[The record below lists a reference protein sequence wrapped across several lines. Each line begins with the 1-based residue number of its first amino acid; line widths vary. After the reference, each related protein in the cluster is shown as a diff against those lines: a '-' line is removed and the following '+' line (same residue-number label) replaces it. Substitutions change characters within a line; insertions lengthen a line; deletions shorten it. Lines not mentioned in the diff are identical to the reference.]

1 MKQLEDFLKALS
13 GMLTPVQPTKVYDSM
28 RPSATLNEH
37 IDEESMVKVEDIKT
51 AMTDLIVANSTETG
65 DTGDVVSAIDKIADP
80 TVVTKTTEEVDSYG
94 LTKEQRR
101 YLLEYIFLV
110 EGAYFNHPNDPGGE
124 TMYGIIKT
132 EARANG
138 YQGAMRDLPKEVATE
153 IYLRKYW
160 KNNGLMK
167 VDSFVVA
174 LCIFDFFVNSGSRG
188 ATIAQEVV
196 NAVYNNRTSSVQFGK
211 TIDSSGLKPIAV
223 DGQMGDKTFDAINKI
238 PAFVFISI
246 YNVLQE
252 DKYEDLMRNNSKLR
266 SFDKGWENRIHR
278 KIIFIYD
285 LIARGIDSMEFKYK
299 K

>member
-1 MKQLEDFLKALS
+1 MKQLDDFLKALS
-13 GMLTPVQPTKVYDSM
+13 GMLTPDAPTKVYDSM
-28 RPSATLNEH
+28 RPSATVNEH
-37 IDEESMVKVEDIKT
+37 VDEESMVKVEDIKV
-51 AMTDLIVANSTETG
+51 AMNDLVVANSTETG
-65 DTGDVVSAIDKIADP
+65 DVATALDKIADP
-80 TVVTKTTEEVDSYG
+80 NVVTKLTAEVDSYG

-110 EGAYFNHPNDPGGE
+110 EGGYFNHPNDPGGE

-138 YQGAMRDLPKEVATE
+138 YNGAMRDLPREVACE

-167 VDSFVVA
+167 IESFIVG

-188 ATIAQEVV
+188 ATIAQETV
-196 NAVYNNRTSSVQFGK
+196 NAVYTNRTGSVQFGK
-211 TIDSSGLKPIAV
+211 SADAAGLKPIAV
-223 DGQMGDKTFDAINKI
+223 DGQMGDKTFEAINKI
-238 PAFVFISI
+238 PPFVFISI

-285 LIARGIDSMEFKYK
+285 LIARGVDVMDFKYK

>member
-1 MKQLEDFLKALS
+1 MKQLDDFLKALS
-13 GMLTPVQPTKVYDSM
+13 GILTPEAPTEVYDSM
-28 RPSATLNEH
+28 RPSATVNEYV
-37 IDEESMVKVEDIKT
+37 DEESKVKVEDIKV
-51 AMTDLIVANSTETG
+51 AMNDLVVANSTK
-65 DTGDVVSAIDKIADP
+65 TGDVATALDKIADP
-80 TVVTKTTEEVDSYG
+80 NVVTKLTAEVDSYG

-101 YLLEYIFLV
+101 YLLGYIFLV
-110 EGAYFNHPNDPGGE
+110 EGGYFNHPNDPGGE

-138 YQGAMRDLPKEVATE
+138 YNGAMRDLPREVACE

-167 VDSFVVA
+167 IESFIVG

-188 ATIAQEVV
+188 ATIAQETV
-196 NAVYNNRTSSVQFGK
+196 NAVYTNRTGSVQFGK
-211 TIDSSGLKPIAV
+211 SADAAGLKPIAV
-223 DGQMGDKTFDAINKI
+223 DGQMGDKTFEAINKI
-238 PAFVFISI
+238 PPFVFISI

-252 DKYEDLMRNNSKLR
+252 DKYEDLMRNNGKLR

-285 LIARGIDSMEFKYK
+285 LIVRGVDVMDFKYK

>member
-1 MKQLEDFLKALS
+1 MKQLDDFLKALS
-13 GMLTPVQPTKVYDSM
+13 GMLTPDAPTKVYDSM
-28 RPSATLNEH
+28 RPSATVNEH
-37 IDEESMVKVEDIKT
+37 IDEESMVKVEDIKV
-51 AMTDLIVANSTETG
+51 AMNDLVVANSTETG
-65 DTGDVVSAIDKIADP
+65 DVATALDKIADP
-80 TVVTKTTEEVDSYG
+80 NVVTKLTAEVDSYG

-110 EGAYFNHPNDPGGE
+110 EGGYFNHPNDPGGE

-138 YQGAMRDLPKEVATE
+138 YNGAMRDLPREVACE

-167 VDSFVVA
+167 IESFIVG

-188 ATIAQEVV
+188 ATIAQETV
-196 NAVYNNRTSSVQFGK
+196 NAVYTNRTGSVQFGK
-211 TIDSSGLKPIAV
+211 SADAAGLKPIAV
-223 DGQMGDKTFDAINKI
+223 DGQMGDKTFEAINKI
-238 PAFVFISI
+238 PPFVFISI

-285 LIARGIDSMEFKYK
+285 LIARGVDVMDFKYK

>member
-1 MKQLEDFLKALS
+1 MKQLDDFLKALS
-13 GMLTPVQPTKVYDSM
+13 GILTPEAPTKVYDSM
-28 RPSATLNEH
+28 RPSATVNEH
-37 IDEESMVKVEDIKT
+37 IDEESMVKVEDIKV
-51 AMTDLIVANSTETG
+51 AMNDLVVANSTK
-65 DTGDVVSAIDKIADP
+65 TGDVVTALDKIADP
-80 TVVTKTTEEVDSYG
+80 NVVTKLTAEVDSYG

-110 EGAYFNHPNDPGGE
+110 EGGYFNHPNDPGGE

-138 YQGAMRDLPKEVATE
+138 YNGAMRDLPREVACE

-167 VDSFVVA
+167 IESFIVG

-188 ATIAQEVV
+188 ATIAQETV
-196 NAVYNNRTSSVQFGK
+196 NAIYTNRTGSVQFGK
-211 TIDSSGLKPIAV
+211 SADAAGLKPIAV
-223 DGQMGDKTFDAINKI
+223 DGKMGDKTFEAINKI
-238 PAFVFISI
+238 PPFVFISI

-285 LIARGIDSMEFKYK
+285 LIARGVDVMDFKYK

>member
-1 MKQLEDFLKALS
+1 MKQLDDFLKVLS
-13 GMLTPVQPTKVYDSM
+13 GILTPEAPTKVYDSM
-28 RPSATLNEH
+28 RPSATVNEH
-37 IDEESMVKVEDIKT
+37 IDEESMVKVEDIKV
-51 AMTDLIVANSTETG
+51 AMNDLIVANSTK
-65 DTGDVVSAIDKIADP
+65 TGDVATALDKIADP
-80 TVVTKTTEEVDSYG
+80 NVVTKLTAEVDSYG

-110 EGAYFNHPNDPGGE
+110 EGGYFNHPNDPGGE

-138 YQGAMRDLPKEVATE
+138 YNGAMRDLPREVACE

-167 VDSFVVA
+167 IESFIVG

-188 ATIAQEVV
+188 ATIAQETV
-196 NAVYNNRTSSVQFGK
+196 NAVYTNRTGSVQFGK
-211 TIDSSGLKPIAV
+211 SVDAAGLKPIAV
-223 DGQMGDKTFDAINKI
+223 DGQMGDKTFEAINKI
-238 PAFVFISI
+238 PPFVFISI

-252 DKYEDLMRNNSKLR
+252 DKYEDLMRNNGKLR

-285 LIARGIDSMEFKYK
+285 LIARGVDVMDFKYK

>member
-1 MKQLEDFLKALS
+1 MKQLDDFLKALS
-13 GMLTPVQPTKVYDSM
+13 EILTPEAPTKVYDSM
-28 RPSATLNEH
+28 RPSATVNEH
-37 IDEESMVKVEDIKT
+37 IDEESMVKVEDIKV
-51 AMTDLIVANSTETG
+51 AMNDLVVANSTK
-65 DTGDVVSAIDKIADP
+65 TGDVATALDKIADP
-80 TVVTKTTEEVDSYG
+80 NVVTKLTAEVDSYG

-110 EGAYFNHPNDPGGE
+110 EGGYFNHPNDPGGE

-138 YQGAMRDLPKEVATE
+138 YNGAMRDLPREVACE

-167 VDSFVVA
+167 IESFIVG

-188 ATIAQEVV
+188 ATIAQETV
-196 NAVYNNRTSSVQFGK
+196 NAVYTNRTGSVQFGK
-211 TIDSSGLKPIAV
+211 SADAAGLKPIAV
-223 DGQMGDKTFDAINKI
+223 DGQMGDKTFEAINKI
-238 PAFVFISI
+238 PPFVFISI

-252 DKYEDLMRNNSKLR
+252 DKYEDLMRNNGKLR

-285 LIARGIDSMEFKYK
+285 LIARGVDVMDFKYK

>member
-1 MKQLEDFLKALS
+1 MKQLDDFLKALS
-13 GMLTPVQPTKVYDSM
+13 GMLTPEAPTKVYDSM
-28 RPSATLNEH
+28 RPSATVNEH
-37 IDEESMVKVEDIKT
+37 IDEESMVKVEDIKV
-51 AMTDLIVANSTETG
+51 AMNDLVVANSTETG
-65 DTGDVVSAIDKIADP
+65 DVATALDKIADP
-80 TVVTKTTEEVDSYG
+80 NVVTKLTAEVDSYG

-110 EGAYFNHPNDPGGE
+110 EGGYFNHPNDPGGE

-138 YQGAMRDLPKEVATE
+138 YNGAMRDLPREVACE

-167 VDSFVVA
+167 IESFIVG

-188 ATIAQEVV
+188 ATIAQETV
-196 NAVYNNRTSSVQFGK
+196 NAIYTNRTGSVQFGK
-211 TIDSSGLKPIAV
+211 SADAAGLKPIAV
-223 DGQMGDKTFDAINKI
+223 DGKMGDKTFEAINKI
-238 PAFVFISI
+238 PPFVFISI

-285 LIARGIDSMEFKYK
+285 LIARGVDVMDFKYK

>member
-1 MKQLEDFLKALS
+1 MKQLDDFLKALS
-13 GMLTPVQPTKVYDSM
+13 GMLTPEAPTKVYDSM
-28 RPSATLNEH
+28 RPSATVNEH
-37 IDEESMVKVEDIKT
+37 VDEDSMVKVEDIKV
-51 AMTDLIVANSTETG
+51 AMNDLVVANSTK
-65 DTGDVVSAIDKIADP
+65 TGDVATALDKIADP
-80 TVVTKTTEEVDSYG
+80 TVVTKLTAEVASYG

-110 EGAYFNHPNDPGGE
+110 EGGYFNHPNDPGGE

-138 YQGAMRDLPKEVATE
+138 YNGAMRDLPREVACE

-167 VDSFVVA
+167 IESFIVG

-188 ATIAQEVV
+188 ATIAQETV
-196 NAVYNNRTSSVQFGK
+196 NAVYTNRTGSVQFGK
-211 TIDSSGLKPIAV
+211 SADAAGLKPIAV
-223 DGQMGDKTFDAINKI
+223 DGQMGDKTFEAINKI
-238 PAFVFISI
+238 PPYVFISI

-252 DKYEDLMRNNSKLR
+252 DKYEDLMRNNGKLR

-285 LIARGIDSMEFKYK
+285 LIARGVDVMDFKYK

>member
-1 MKQLEDFLKALS
+1 MKQLDDFLKALS
-13 GMLTPVQPTKVYDSM
+13 GMLTPDAPTKVYDSM
-28 RPSATLNEH
+28 RPSATVNEH
-37 IDEESMVKVEDIKT
+37 IDEESMVKVEDIKV
-51 AMTDLIVANSTETG
+51 AMNDLVVANSTK
-65 DTGDVVSAIDKIADP
+65 TGDVVTALDKIADP
-80 TVVTKTTEEVDSYG
+80 NVVTKLTAEVDSYG

-110 EGAYFNHPNDPGGE
+110 EGGYFNHPNDPGGE

-138 YQGAMRDLPKEVATE
+138 YNGAMRDLPREVACE

-167 VDSFVVA
+167 IESFIVG

-188 ATIAQEVV
+188 ATIAQETV
-196 NAVYNNRTSSVQFGK
+196 NAVYTNRTGSVQFGK
-211 TIDSSGLKPIAV
+211 SADAAGLKPIAV
-223 DGQMGDKTFDAINKI
+223 DGQMGDKTFEAINKI
-238 PAFVFISI
+238 PPFVFISI

-285 LIARGIDSMEFKYK
+285 LIARGVDVMDFKYK

>member
-1 MKQLEDFLKALS
+1 MKQLDDFLKALS
-13 GMLTPVQPTKVYDSM
+13 GMLTPDAPTKVYDSM
-28 RPSATLNEH
+28 RPSATVNEH
-37 IDEESMVKVEDIKT
+37 IDEESMVKVEDIKV
-51 AMTDLIVANSTETG
+51 AMNDLVVANSTETG
-65 DTGDVVSAIDKIADP
+65 DVATALDKIADP
-80 TVVTKTTEEVDSYG
+80 NVVTKLTAEVDSYG

-110 EGAYFNHPNDPGGE
+110 EGGYFNHPNDPGGE

-138 YQGAMRDLPKEVATE
+138 YNGAMRDLPREVACE

-167 VDSFVVA
+167 IESFIVG

-188 ATIAQEVV
+188 ATIAQETV
-196 NAVYNNRTSSVQFGK
+196 NAVYTNRTGSVQFGK
-211 TIDSSGLKPIAV
+211 SADAAGLKPIAV
-223 DGQMGDKTFDAINKI
+223 DGKMGDKTFEAINKI
-238 PAFVFISI
+238 PPFVFISI

-285 LIARGIDSMEFKYK
+285 LIARGVDVMDFKYK

>member
-1 MKQLEDFLKALS
+1 MKQLDDFLKALS
-13 GMLTPVQPTKVYDSM
+13 GMLTPEAPTKVYDSM
-28 RPSATLNEH
+28 RPSATVNEH
-37 IDEESMVKVEDIKT
+37 IDEESMVKVEDIKV
-51 AMTDLIVANSTETG
+51 AMNDLVVANSTK
-65 DTGDVVSAIDKIADP
+65 TGDVATALDKIADP
-80 TVVTKTTEEVDSYG
+80 NVVTKLTAEVDSYG

-110 EGAYFNHPNDPGGE
+110 EGGYFNHPNDPGGE

-138 YQGAMRDLPKEVATE
+138 YNGAMRDLPREVACE

-167 VDSFVVA
+167 IESFIVG

-188 ATIAQEVV
+188 ATIAQETV
-196 NAVYNNRTSSVQFGK
+196 NAVYTNRTGSVQFGK
-211 TIDSSGLKPIAV
+211 SADAAGLKPIAV
-223 DGQMGDKTFDAINKI
+223 DGQMGDKTFEAINKI
-238 PAFVFISI
+238 PPFVFISI

-252 DKYEDLMRNNSKLR
+252 DKYEDLMRNNGKLR

-285 LIARGIDSMEFKYK
+285 LIARGVDVMDFKYK

>member
-1 MKQLEDFLKALS
+1 MKQLDDFLKVLS
-13 GMLTPVQPTKVYDSM
+13 GILTPEAPTKVYDSM
-28 RPSATLNEH
+28 RPSATVNEH
-37 IDEESMVKVEDIKT
+37 IDEESMVKVEDIKV
-51 AMTDLIVANSTETG
+51 AMNDLVVANSTK
-65 DTGDVVSAIDKIADP
+65 TGDVVTALDKIADP
-80 TVVTKTTEEVDSYG
+80 NVVTKLTAEVDSYG

-110 EGAYFNHPNDPGGE
+110 EGGYFNHPNDPGGE

-138 YQGAMRDLPKEVATE
+138 YNGAMRDLPREVACE

-167 VDSFVVA
+167 IESFIVG

-188 ATIAQEVV
+188 ATIAQETV
-196 NAVYNNRTSSVQFGK
+196 NAVYTNRTGSVQFGK
-211 TIDSSGLKPIAV
+211 SADAAGLKPIAV
-223 DGQMGDKTFDAINKI
+223 DGKMGDKTFEAINKI
-238 PAFVFISI
+238 PPFVFISI

-285 LIARGIDSMEFKYK
+285 LIARGVDVMDFKYK

>member
-1 MKQLEDFLKALS
+1 MKQFDDFFKALS
-13 GMLTPVQPTKVYDSM
+13 GMLTPEAPTKVYDSM
-28 RPSATLNEH
+28 RPSATVNEH
-37 IDEESMVKVEDIKT
+37 IDEESMVKVEDIKV
-51 AMTDLIVANSTETG
+51 AMNDLIVANSTETG
-65 DTGDVVSAIDKIADP
+65 DVATALDKIADP
-80 TVVTKTTEEVDSYG
+80 NVVTKLTAEVDSYG

-110 EGAYFNHPNDPGGE
+110 EGGYFNHPNDPGGE

-138 YQGAMRDLPKEVATE
+138 YNGAMRDLPREVACE

-167 VDSFVVA
+167 IESFIVG

-188 ATIAQEVV
+188 ATIAQETV
-196 NAVYNNRTSSVQFGK
+196 NAIYTNRTGSVQFGK
-211 TIDSSGLKPIAV
+211 SADAAGLKPIAV
-223 DGQMGDKTFDAINKI
+223 DGQMGDKTFEAINKI
-238 PAFVFISI
+238 PPFVFISI

-252 DKYEDLMRNNSKLR
+252 DKYEDLMRNNGKLR

-285 LIARGIDSMEFKYK
+285 LIARGVDVMDFKYK

>member
-1 MKQLEDFLKALS
+1 MKQLDDFLKALS
-13 GMLTPVQPTKVYDSM
+13 GILTPEAPTKVYDSM
-28 RPSATLNEH
+28 RPSATVNEH
-37 IDEESMVKVEDIKT
+37 VDEESMVKVEDIKV
-51 AMTDLIVANSTETG
+51 AMNDLIVANSTK
-65 DTGDVVSAIDKIADP
+65 TGDVATALDKIADP
-80 TVVTKTTEEVDSYG
+80 NVVTKLTAEVDSYG

-110 EGAYFNHPNDPGGE
+110 EGGYFNHPNDPGGE

-138 YQGAMRDLPKEVATE
+138 YNGAMRDLPREVACE

-167 VDSFVVA
+167 IESFIVG

-188 ATIAQEVV
+188 ATIAQETV
-196 NAVYNNRTSSVQFGK
+196 NAVYTNRTGSVQFGK
-211 TIDSSGLKPIAV
+211 SVDAAGLKPIAV
-223 DGQMGDKTFDAINKI
+223 DGQMGDKTFEAINKI
-238 PAFVFISI
+238 PPFVFISI

-252 DKYEDLMRNNSKLR
+252 DKYEDLMRNNGKLR

-285 LIARGIDSMEFKYK
+285 LIARGVDVMDFKYK

>member
-1 MKQLEDFLKALS
+1 MKQLDDFLKALS
-13 GMLTPVQPTKVYDSM
+13 GILTPEAPTKVYDSM
-28 RPSATLNEH
+28 RPSATVNEH
-37 IDEESMVKVEDIKT
+37 VDEDSMVKVEDIKV
-51 AMTDLIVANSTETG
+51 AMNDLVVANSTK
-65 DTGDVVSAIDKIADP
+65 TGDVATALDKIADP
-80 TVVTKTTEEVDSYG
+80 NVVTKLTAEVDSYG

-110 EGAYFNHPNDPGGE
+110 EGGYFNHPNDPGGE

-138 YQGAMRDLPKEVATE
+138 YNGAMRDLPREVACE

-167 VDSFVVA
+167 IESFIVG

-188 ATIAQEVV
+188 ATIAQETV
-196 NAVYNNRTSSVQFGK
+196 NAVYTNRTGSVQFGK
-211 TIDSSGLKPIAV
+211 SADAAGLKPIAV
-223 DGQMGDKTFDAINKI
+223 DGQMGDKTFEAINKI
-238 PAFVFISI
+238 PPFVFISI

-252 DKYEDLMRNNSKLR
+252 DKYEDLMRNNGKLR

-285 LIARGIDSMEFKYK
+285 LIARGVDVMDFKYK

>member
-1 MKQLEDFLKALS
+1 MKQLDDFLKALS
-13 GMLTPVQPTKVYDSM
+13 GILTPEAPTKVYDSM
-28 RPSATLNEH
+28 RPSATVNEH
-37 IDEESMVKVEDIKT
+37 VDEESMVKVEDIKV
-51 AMTDLIVANSTETG
+51 AMNDLVVANSTK
-65 DTGDVVSAIDKIADP
+65 TGDVVTALDKIADP
-80 TVVTKTTEEVDSYG
+80 NVVTKLTAEVDSYG

-110 EGAYFNHPNDPGGE
+110 EGGYFNHPNDPGGE

-138 YQGAMRDLPKEVATE
+138 YNGAMRDLPREVACE

-167 VDSFVVA
+167 IESFIVG

-188 ATIAQEVV
+188 ATIAQETV
-196 NAVYNNRTSSVQFGK
+196 NAIYTNRTGSVQFGK
-211 TIDSSGLKPIAV
+211 SADAAGLKPIAV
-223 DGQMGDKTFDAINKI
+223 DGQMGDKTFEAINKI
-238 PAFVFISI
+238 PPFVFISI

-285 LIARGIDSMEFKYK
+285 LIARGVDVMDFKYK

>member
-1 MKQLEDFLKALS
+1 MKQLDDFLKALS
-13 GMLTPVQPTKVYDSM
+13 GMLTPEAPTKVYDSM
-28 RPSATLNEH
+28 RPSATVNEH
-37 IDEESMVKVEDIKT
+37 VDEDSMVKVEDIKV
-51 AMTDLIVANSTETG
+51 AMNDLVVANSTK
-65 DTGDVVSAIDKIADP
+65 TGDVATALDKIADP
-80 TVVTKTTEEVDSYG
+80 NVVTKLTAEVDSYG

-110 EGAYFNHPNDPGGE
+110 EGGYFNHPNDPGGE

-138 YQGAMRDLPKEVATE
+138 YNGAMRDLPREVACE

-167 VDSFVVA
+167 IESFIVG

-188 ATIAQEVV
+188 ATIAQETV
-196 NAVYNNRTSSVQFGK
+196 NAVYTNRTGSVQFGK
-211 TIDSSGLKPIAV
+211 SADAAGLKPIAV
-223 DGQMGDKTFDAINKI
+223 DGQMGDKTFEAINKI
-238 PAFVFISI
+238 PPFVFISI

-252 DKYEDLMRNNSKLR
+252 DKYEDLMRNNGKLR

-285 LIARGIDSMEFKYK
+285 LIARGVDVMDFKYK

>member
-1 MKQLEDFLKALS
+1 MKQLDDFLKALS
-13 GMLTPVQPTKVYDSM
+13 GMLTPEAPTKVYDSM
-28 RPSATLNEH
+28 RPSATVNEH
-37 IDEESMVKVEDIKT
+37 IDEESMVKVEDIKV
-51 AMTDLIVANSTETG
+51 AMNDLVVANSTK
-65 DTGDVVSAIDKIADP
+65 TGDVVTALDKIADP
-80 TVVTKTTEEVDSYG
+80 NVVTKLTAEVDSYG

-110 EGAYFNHPNDPGGE
+110 EGGYFNHPNDPGGE

-138 YQGAMRDLPKEVATE
+138 YNGAMRDLPREVACE

-167 VDSFVVA
+167 IESFIVG

-188 ATIAQEVV
+188 ATIAQETV
-196 NAVYNNRTSSVQFGK
+196 NAIYTNRTGSVQFGK
-211 TIDSSGLKPIAV
+211 SADAAGLKPIAV
-223 DGQMGDKTFDAINKI
+223 DGQMGDKTFEAINKI
-238 PAFVFISI
+238 PPFVFISI

-252 DKYEDLMRNNSKLR
+252 DQYEDLMRNNSKLR

-285 LIARGIDSMEFKYK
+285 LIARGVDVMDFKYK

>member
-285 LIARGIDSMEFKYK
+285 LIARGIDSMEFKYNK
-299 K
+299 

>member
-1 MKQLEDFLKALS
+1 MKQLDDFLKVLS
-13 GMLTPVQPTKVYDSM
+13 GILTPEAPTKVYDSM
-28 RPSATLNEH
+28 RPSATVNEH
-37 IDEESMVKVEDIKT
+37 IDEESMVKVEDIKV
-51 AMTDLIVANSTETG
+51 AMNDLVVANSTK
-65 DTGDVVSAIDKIADP
+65 TGDVATALDKIADP
-80 TVVTKTTEEVDSYG
+80 NVVTKLTAEVDSYG

-110 EGAYFNHPNDPGGE
+110 EGGYFNHPNDPGGE

-138 YQGAMRDLPKEVATE
+138 YNGAMRDLPREVACE

-167 VDSFVVA
+167 IESFIVG

-188 ATIAQEVV
+188 ATIAQETV
-196 NAVYNNRTSSVQFGK
+196 NAIYTNRNGSVQFGK
-211 TIDSSGLKPIAV
+211 SADAAGLKPIAV
-223 DGQMGDKTFDAINKI
+223 DGQMGDKTFEAINKI
-238 PAFVFISI
+238 PPFVFISI

-252 DKYEDLMRNNSKLR
+252 DKYEDLMRNNGKLR

-285 LIARGIDSMEFKYK
+285 LIARGVDVMDFKYK

>member
-1 MKQLEDFLKALS
+1 MKQLDDFLKALS
-13 GMLTPVQPTKVYDSM
+13 GMLTPDAPTKVYDSM
-28 RPSATLNEH
+28 RPSATVNEH
-37 IDEESMVKVEDIKT
+37 IDEESMVKVEDIKV
-51 AMTDLIVANSTETG
+51 AMNDLVVANSTETG
-65 DTGDVVSAIDKIADP
+65 DVATALDKIADP
-80 TVVTKTTEEVDSYG
+80 NVVTKLTAEVDSYG

-110 EGAYFNHPNDPGGE
+110 EGGYFNHPNDPGGE

-138 YQGAMRDLPKEVATE
+138 YNGAMRDLPREVACE

-167 VDSFVVA
+167 IESFIVG

-188 ATIAQEVV
+188 ATIAQETV
-196 NAVYNNRTSSVQFGK
+196 NAVYTNRTGSVQFGK
-211 TIDSSGLKPIAV
+211 SVDAAGLKPIAV
-223 DGQMGDKTFDAINKI
+223 DGQMGDKTFEAINKI
-238 PAFVFISI
+238 PPFVFISI

-285 LIARGIDSMEFKYK
+285 LIARGVDVMDFKYK

>member
-1 MKQLEDFLKALS
+1 MKQLDDFLKALS
-13 GMLTPVQPTKVYDSM
+13 GILTPEAPTKVYDSM
-28 RPSATLNEH
+28 RPSATVNEH
-37 IDEESMVKVEDIKT
+37 IDEESMVKVEDIKV
-51 AMTDLIVANSTETG
+51 AMNDLVVANSTK
-65 DTGDVVSAIDKIADP
+65 TGDVVTALDKIADP
-80 TVVTKTTEEVDSYG
+80 NVVTKLTAEVDSYG

-110 EGAYFNHPNDPGGE
+110 EGGYFNHPNDPGGE

-138 YQGAMRDLPKEVATE
+138 YNGAMRDLPREVACE

-167 VDSFVVA
+167 IESFIVG

-188 ATIAQEVV
+188 ATIAQETV
-196 NAVYNNRTSSVQFGK
+196 NAIYTNRTGSVQFGK
-211 TIDSSGLKPIAV
+211 SADAAGLKPIAV
-223 DGQMGDKTFDAINKI
+223 DGQMGDKTFEAINKI
-238 PAFVFISI
+238 PPFVFISI

-285 LIARGIDSMEFKYK
+285 LIARGVDVMDFKYK

>member
-1 MKQLEDFLKALS
+1 MKQLDDFLKALS
-13 GMLTPVQPTKVYDSM
+13 GMLTPEAPTKVYDSM
-28 RPSATLNEH
+28 RPSATVNEH
-37 IDEESMVKVEDIKT
+37 IDEESMVKVEDIKV
-51 AMTDLIVANSTETG
+51 AMNDLVVANSTK
-65 DTGDVVSAIDKIADP
+65 TGDVATALDKIADP
-80 TVVTKTTEEVDSYG
+80 NVVTKLTAEVDSYG

-110 EGAYFNHPNDPGGE
+110 EGGYFNHPNDPGGE

-138 YQGAMRDLPKEVATE
+138 YNGAMRDLPREVACE

-167 VDSFVVA
+167 IESFIVG

-188 ATIAQEVV
+188 ATIAQETV
-196 NAVYNNRTSSVQFGK
+196 NAIYTNRTGSVQFGK
-211 TIDSSGLKPIAV
+211 SVDAAGLKPIAV
-223 DGQMGDKTFDAINKI
+223 DGQMGDKTFEAINKI
-238 PAFVFISI
+238 PPFVFISI

-252 DKYEDLMRNNSKLR
+252 DKYEDLMRNNGKLR

-285 LIARGIDSMEFKYK
+285 LIARGVDVMDFKYK

>member
-1 MKQLEDFLKALS
+1 MKQLDDFLKALS
-13 GMLTPVQPTKVYDSM
+13 VILTPEAPTKVYDSM
-28 RPSATLNEH
+28 RPSATVNEH
-37 IDEESMVKVEDIKT
+37 IDEESMVKVEDIKV
-51 AMTDLIVANSTETG
+51 AMNDLVVANSTETG
-65 DTGDVVSAIDKIADP
+65 DVATALDKIADP
-80 TVVTKTTEEVDSYG
+80 NVVTKLTAEVDSYG

-110 EGAYFNHPNDPGGE
+110 EGGYFNHPNDPGGE

-138 YQGAMRDLPKEVATE
+138 YNGAMRDLPREVACE

-167 VDSFVVA
+167 IESFIVG

-188 ATIAQEVV
+188 ATIAQETV
-196 NAVYNNRTSSVQFGK
+196 NAVYTNRTGSVQFGK
-211 TIDSSGLKPIAV
+211 SADAAGLKPIAV
-223 DGQMGDKTFDAINKI
+223 DGKMGDKTFEAINKI
-238 PAFVFISI
+238 PPFVFISI

-285 LIARGIDSMEFKYK
+285 LIARGVDVMDFKYK

>member
-1 MKQLEDFLKALS
+1 MKQLDDFLKALS
-13 GMLTPVQPTKVYDSM
+13 GMLTPEAPTKVYDSM
-28 RPSATLNEH
+28 RPSATVNEH
-37 IDEESMVKVEDIKT
+37 IDEESMVKVEDIKV
-51 AMTDLIVANSTETG
+51 AMNDLVAANSTETG
-65 DTGDVVSAIDKIADP
+65 DVATALDKIADP
-80 TVVTKTTEEVDSYG
+80 NVVTKLTAEVDSYG

-110 EGAYFNHPNDPGGE
+110 EGGYFNHPNDPGGE

-138 YQGAMRDLPKEVATE
+138 YNGAMRDLPREVACE

-167 VDSFVVA
+167 IESFIVG

-188 ATIAQEVV
+188 ATIAQETV
-196 NAVYNNRTSSVQFGK
+196 NAVYTNRTGSVQFGK
-211 TIDSSGLKPIAV
+211 SVDAAGLKPIAV
-223 DGQMGDKTFDAINKI
+223 DGQMGDKTFEAINKI
-238 PAFVFISI
+238 PPFVFISI

-252 DKYEDLMRNNSKLR
+252 DKYEDLMRNNGKLR

-285 LIARGIDSMEFKYK
+285 LIARGVDVMDFKYK

>member
-1 MKQLEDFLKALS
+1 MKQLDDFLKAMS
-13 GMLTPVQPTKVYDSM
+13 GILTPEAPTKVYDSM
-28 RPSATLNEH
+28 RPSATVNEH
-37 IDEESMVKVEDIKT
+37 VDEESMVKVEDIKV
-51 AMTDLIVANSTETG
+51 AMNDLIVANSTT
-65 DTGDVVSAIDKIADP
+65 TGDVATALDKIADP
-80 TVVTKTTEEVDSYG
+80 NVVTKLTAEVDSYG

-110 EGAYFNHPNDPGGE
+110 EGGYFNHPNDPGGE

-138 YQGAMRDLPKEVATE
+138 YNGAMRDLPREVACE

-167 VDSFVVA
+167 IESFIVG

-188 ATIAQEVV
+188 ATIAQETV
-196 NAVYNNRTSSVQFGK
+196 NAVYTNRTGSVQFGK
-211 TIDSSGLKPIAV
+211 SVDAAGLKPIAV
-223 DGQMGDKTFDAINKI
+223 DGQMGDKTFEAINKI
-238 PAFVFISI
+238 PPFVFISI

-252 DKYEDLMRNNSKLR
+252 DKYEDLMRNNGKLR

-285 LIARGIDSMEFKYK
+285 LIARGVDVMDFKYK

>member
-1 MKQLEDFLKALS
+1 MKQLDDFLKVLS
-13 GMLTPVQPTKVYDSM
+13 EILTPEAPTKVYDSM
-28 RPSATLNEH
+28 RPSATVNEH
-37 IDEESMVKVEDIKT
+37 IDEESMVKVEDIKV
-51 AMTDLIVANSTETG
+51 AMNDLVVANSTK
-65 DTGDVVSAIDKIADP
+65 TGDVATALDKIADP
-80 TVVTKTTEEVDSYG
+80 NVVTKLTAEVDSYG

-110 EGAYFNHPNDPGGE
+110 EGGYFNHPNDPGGE

-138 YQGAMRDLPKEVATE
+138 YNGAMRDLPREVACE

-167 VDSFVVA
+167 IESFIVG

-188 ATIAQEVV
+188 ATIAQETV
-196 NAVYNNRTSSVQFGK
+196 NAIYTNRTGSVQFGK
-211 TIDSSGLKPIAV
+211 SADAAGLKPIAV
-223 DGQMGDKTFDAINKI
+223 DGQMGDKTFEAINKI
-238 PAFVFISI
+238 PPFVFISI

-252 DKYEDLMRNNSKLR
+252 DKYEDLMRNNGKLR

-285 LIARGIDSMEFKYK
+285 LIARGVDVMDFKYK

>member
-1 MKQLEDFLKALS
+1 MKQLDDFLKALS
-13 GMLTPVQPTKVYDSM
+13 GILTPEAPTKVYDSM
-28 RPSATLNEH
+28 RPSATVNKH
-37 IDEESMVKVEDIKT
+37 VDEESMVKVEDIKV
-51 AMTDLIVANSTETG
+51 AMNDLVVANSTETG
-65 DTGDVVSAIDKIADP
+65 DVATALDKIADP
-80 TVVTKTTEEVDSYG
+80 NVVTKLTAEVDSYG

-110 EGAYFNHPNDPGGE
+110 EGGYFNHPNDPGGE

-138 YQGAMRDLPKEVATE
+138 YNGAMRDLPREVACE

-167 VDSFVVA
+167 IESFIVG

-188 ATIAQEVV
+188 ATIAQETV
-196 NAVYNNRTSSVQFGK
+196 NAIYTNRTGSVQFGK
-211 TIDSSGLKPIAV
+211 SVDAAGLKPIAV
-223 DGQMGDKTFDAINKI
+223 DGQMGDKTFEAINKI
-238 PAFVFISI
+238 PPFVFISI

-285 LIARGIDSMEFKYK
+285 LIARGVDVMDFKYK

>member
-1 MKQLEDFLKALS
+1 MKQLEDFLKAL
-13 GMLTPVQPTKVYDSM
+13 GEMLTPNQPAKVYDSM
-28 RPSATLNEH
+28 RPSATLSEH
-37 IDEESMVKVEDIKT
+37 IDEESMVKVEDIKG
-51 AMTDLIVANSTETG
+51 AMNDLIVANSTETG
-65 DTGDVVSAIDKIADP
+65 DVATAIDKIADP
-80 TVVTKTTEEVDSYG
+80 TVVTKNTEEVVDSYG

-110 EGAYFNHPNDPGGE
+110 EGGYFNHPNDPGGE

-167 VDSFVVA
+167 IDSFVVA

-196 NAVYNNRTSSVQFGK
+196 NAVYSNRTSSVQFGK
-211 TIDSSGLKPIAV
+211 TLDSAGLKPIAV

-238 PAFVFISI
+238 PPFVFISI

-252 DKYEDLMRNNSKLR
+252 DKYEDLMRNNGKLR

-285 LIARGIDSMEFKYK
+285 LIARGVDVMDFKYK

>member
-1 MKQLEDFLKALS
+1 MKQLDDFLKALS
-13 GMLTPVQPTKVYDSM
+13 GMLTPEAPTKVYDSM
-28 RPSATLNEH
+28 RPSATVNEH
-37 IDEESMVKVEDIKT
+37 VDEESMVKVEDIKV
-51 AMTDLIVANSTETG
+51 AMNDLVVANSTETG
-65 DTGDVVSAIDKIADP
+65 DVATALDKIADP
-80 TVVTKTTEEVDSYG
+80 NVVTKLTAEVDSYG

-110 EGAYFNHPNDPGGE
+110 EGGYFNHPNDPGGE

-138 YQGAMRDLPKEVATE
+138 YNGAMRDLPREVACE

-167 VDSFVVA
+167 IESFIVG

-188 ATIAQEVV
+188 ATIAQETV
-196 NAVYNNRTSSVQFGK
+196 NAVYTNRTGSVQFGK
-211 TIDSSGLKPIAV
+211 SADAAGLKPIAV
-223 DGQMGDKTFDAINKI
+223 DGQMGDKTFEAINKI
-238 PAFVFISI
+238 PPFVFISI

-285 LIARGIDSMEFKYK
+285 LIARGVDVMDFKYK

>member
-1 MKQLEDFLKALS
+1 MKQLDDFLKALS
-13 GMLTPVQPTKVYDSM
+13 GILTPEAPTKVYDSM
-28 RPSATLNEH
+28 RPSATVNEH
-37 IDEESMVKVEDIKT
+37 IDEESMVKVEDIKV
-51 AMTDLIVANSTETG
+51 AMNDLVVANSTK
-65 DTGDVVSAIDKIADP
+65 TGDVATALDKIADP
-80 TVVTKTTEEVDSYG
+80 NVVTKLTAEVDSYG

-110 EGAYFNHPNDPGGE
+110 EGGYFNHPNDPGGE

-138 YQGAMRDLPKEVATE
+138 YNGAMRDLPREVACE

-167 VDSFVVA
+167 IESFIVG

-188 ATIAQEVV
+188 ATIAQETV
-196 NAVYNNRTSSVQFGK
+196 NAIYTNRTGSVQFGK
-211 TIDSSGLKPIAV
+211 SADAAGLKPIAV
-223 DGQMGDKTFDAINKI
+223 DGQMGDKTFEAINKI
-238 PAFVFISI
+238 PPFVFISI

-252 DKYEDLMRNNSKLR
+252 DKYEDLMRNNGKLR

-285 LIARGIDSMEFKYK
+285 LIARGVDVMDFKYK

>member
-1 MKQLEDFLKALS
+1 MKQLDDFLKVLS
-13 GMLTPVQPTKVYDSM
+13 GILTPGAPTKVYDSM
-28 RPSATLNEH
+28 RPSATVNEH
-37 IDEESMVKVEDIKT
+37 IDEESMVKVEDIKV
-51 AMTDLIVANSTETG
+51 AMNDLVVANSTK
-65 DTGDVVSAIDKIADP
+65 TGDVATALDKIADP
-80 TVVTKTTEEVDSYG
+80 NVVTKLTAEVDSYG

-110 EGAYFNHPNDPGGE
+110 EGGYFNHPNDPGGE

-138 YQGAMRDLPKEVATE
+138 YNGAMRDLPREVACE

-167 VDSFVVA
+167 IESFIVG

-188 ATIAQEVV
+188 ATIAQETV
-196 NAVYNNRTSSVQFGK
+196 NAIYTNRTGSVQFGK
-211 TIDSSGLKPIAV
+211 SIDAAGLKPIAI
-223 DGQMGDKTFDAINKI
+223 DGQMGDKTFEAINKI
-238 PAFVFISI
+238 PPFVFISI

-252 DKYEDLMRNNSKLR
+252 DKYEDLMRNNGKLR

-285 LIARGIDSMEFKYK
+285 LIARGVDVMDFKYK

>member
-1 MKQLEDFLKALS
+1 MKQLDDFLKVLS
-13 GMLTPVQPTKVYDSM
+13 EILTPEAPTEVYDSM
-28 RPSATLNEH
+28 RPSATVNEH
-37 IDEESMVKVEDIKT
+37 IDEESMVKVEDIKV
-51 AMTDLIVANSTETG
+51 AMNDLVVANSTK
-65 DTGDVVSAIDKIADP
+65 TGDVATALDKIADP
-80 TVVTKTTEEVDSYG
+80 NVVTKLTAEVDSYG

-110 EGAYFNHPNDPGGE
+110 EGGYFNHPNDPGGE

-138 YQGAMRDLPKEVATE
+138 YNGAMRDLPREVACE

-167 VDSFVVA
+167 IESFIVG

-188 ATIAQEVV
+188 ATIAQETV
-196 NAVYNNRTSSVQFGK
+196 NAIYTNRNGSVQFGK
-211 TIDSSGLKPIAV
+211 SADAAGLKPIAV
-223 DGQMGDKTFDAINKI
+223 DGQMGDKTFEAINKI
-238 PAFVFISI
+238 PPFVFISI

-252 DKYEDLMRNNSKLR
+252 DKYEDLMRNNGKLR

-285 LIARGIDSMEFKYK
+285 LIARGVDVMDFKYK

>member
-1 MKQLEDFLKALS
+1 MKQLDDFLKALS
-13 GMLTPVQPTKVYDSM
+13 GILTPEAPTKVYDSM
-28 RPSATLNEH
+28 RPSATVNEH
-37 IDEESMVKVEDIKT
+37 IDEESMVKVEDIKV
-51 AMTDLIVANSTETG
+51 AMNDLVVANSTK
-65 DTGDVVSAIDKIADP
+65 TGDVATALDKIADP
-80 TVVTKTTEEVDSYG
+80 NVVTKLTAEVDSYG

-110 EGAYFNHPNDPGGE
+110 EGGYFNHPNDPGGE

-138 YQGAMRDLPKEVATE
+138 YNGAMRDLPREVACE

-167 VDSFVVA
+167 IESFIVG

-188 ATIAQEVV
+188 ATIAQETV
-196 NAVYNNRTSSVQFGK
+196 NAVYTNRTGSVQFGK
-211 TIDSSGLKPIAV
+211 SADAAGLKPIAV
-223 DGQMGDKTFDAINKI
+223 DGQMGDKTFEAINKI
-238 PAFVFISI
+238 PPFVFISI

-285 LIARGIDSMEFKYK
+285 LIARGVDVMDFKYK

>member
-1 MKQLEDFLKALS
+1 MKQLEDFLKAL
-13 GMLTPVQPTKVYDSM
+13 GEMLTPNQPAKVYDSM
-28 RPSATLNEH
+28 RPSATLSEH
-37 IDEESMVKVEDIKT
+37 IDEESMVKVEDIKV
-51 AMTDLIVANSTETG
+51 AMNDLVVANSTETG
-65 DTGDVVSAIDKIADP
+65 DVATALDKIADP
-80 TVVTKTTEEVDSYG
+80 NVVTKLTAEVDSYG

-110 EGAYFNHPNDPGGE
+110 EGGYFNHPNDPGGE

-138 YQGAMRDLPKEVATE
+138 YNGAMRDLPREVACE

-167 VDSFVVA
+167 IESFIVG

-188 ATIAQEVV
+188 ATIAQETV
-196 NAVYNNRTSSVQFGK
+196 NAIYTNRTGSVQFGK
-211 TIDSSGLKPIAV
+211 SVDAAGLKPIAV
-223 DGQMGDKTFDAINKI
+223 DGQMGDKTFEAINKI
-238 PAFVFISI
+238 PPFVFISI

-252 DKYEDLMRNNSKLR
+252 DKYEDLMRNNGKLR

-285 LIARGIDSMEFKYK
+285 LIVRGVDVMDFKYK

>member
-1 MKQLEDFLKALS
+1 MKQLDDFLKALS
-13 GMLTPVQPTKVYDSM
+13 GILTPEAPTKVYDSM
-28 RPSATLNEH
+28 RPSATVNEH
-37 IDEESMVKVEDIKT
+37 VDEESMVKVEDIKV
-51 AMTDLIVANSTETG
+51 AMNDLVVANSTK
-65 DTGDVVSAIDKIADP
+65 TGDVVTALDKIADP
-80 TVVTKTTEEVDSYG
+80 NVVTKLTAEVDSYG

-110 EGAYFNHPNDPGGE
+110 EGGYFNHPNDPGGE

-138 YQGAMRDLPKEVATE
+138 YNGAMRDLPREVACE

-167 VDSFVVA
+167 IESFIVG

-188 ATIAQEVV
+188 ATIAQETV
-196 NAVYNNRTSSVQFGK
+196 NAIYTNRTGSVQFGK
-211 TIDSSGLKPIAV
+211 SADAAGLKPIAV
-223 DGQMGDKTFDAINKI
+223 DGKMGDKTFEAINKI
-238 PAFVFISI
+238 PPFVFISI

-285 LIARGIDSMEFKYK
+285 LIARGVDVMDFKYK

>member
-1 MKQLEDFLKALS
+1 MKQLDDFLKALS
-13 GMLTPVQPTKVYDSM
+13 GMLTPEAPTKVYDSM
-28 RPSATLNEH
+28 RPSATVNEH
-37 IDEESMVKVEDIKT
+37 IDEESMVKVEDIKV
-51 AMTDLIVANSTETG
+51 AMNDLVVANSTK
-65 DTGDVVSAIDKIADP
+65 TGDVATALDKIADP
-80 TVVTKTTEEVDSYG
+80 NVVTKLTAEVDSYG

-110 EGAYFNHPNDPGGE
+110 EGGYFNHPNDPGGE

-138 YQGAMRDLPKEVATE
+138 YNGAMRDLPREVACE

-167 VDSFVVA
+167 IESFIVG

-188 ATIAQEVV
+188 ATIAQETV
-196 NAVYNNRTSSVQFGK
+196 NAVYTNRNGSVQFGK
-211 TIDSSGLKPIAV
+211 SVDAAGLKPIAV
-223 DGQMGDKTFDAINKI
+223 DGQMGDKTFEAINKI
-238 PAFVFISI
+238 PPFVFISI

-252 DKYEDLMRNNSKLR
+252 DKYEDLMRNNGKLR

-285 LIARGIDSMEFKYK
+285 LIARGVDVMDFKYK

>member
-1 MKQLEDFLKALS
+1 MKQLDDFLKALS
-13 GMLTPVQPTKVYDSM
+13 GMLTPEAPTKVYDSM
-28 RPSATLNEH
+28 RPSATVNEH
-37 IDEESMVKVEDIKT
+37 IDEESMVKVEDIKV
-51 AMTDLIVANSTETG
+51 AMNDLVVANSTK
-65 DTGDVVSAIDKIADP
+65 TGDVATALDKIADP
-80 TVVTKTTEEVDSYG
+80 NVVTKLTAEVDSYG

-110 EGAYFNHPNDPGGE
+110 EGGYFNHPNDPGGE

-138 YQGAMRDLPKEVATE
+138 YNGAMRDLPREVACE

-167 VDSFVVA
+167 IESFIVG

-188 ATIAQEVV
+188 ATIAQETV
-196 NAVYNNRTSSVQFGK
+196 NAIYTNRTGSVQFGK
-211 TIDSSGLKPIAV
+211 SADAAGLKPIAV
-223 DGQMGDKTFDAINKI
+223 DGQMGDKTFEAINKI
-238 PAFVFISI
+238 PPFVFISI

-252 DKYEDLMRNNSKLR
+252 DKYEDLMRNNGKLR

-285 LIARGIDSMEFKYK
+285 LIARGVDVMDFKYK

>member
-1 MKQLEDFLKALS
+1 MKQLDDFLKALS
-13 GMLTPVQPTKVYDSM
+13 GMLTPEAPTKVYDSM
-28 RPSATLNEH
+28 RPSATVNEH
-37 IDEESMVKVEDIKT
+37 IDEESMVKVEDIKV
-51 AMTDLIVANSTETG
+51 AMNDLVVANSTETG
-65 DTGDVVSAIDKIADP
+65 DVATALDKIADP
-80 TVVTKTTEEVDSYG
+80 NVVTKLTAEVDSYG

-101 YLLEYIFLV
+101 YLLENIFLV
-110 EGAYFNHPNDPGGE
+110 EGGYFNHPNDPGGE

-138 YQGAMRDLPKEVATE
+138 YNGAMRDLPREVACE

-167 VDSFVVA
+167 IESFIVG

-188 ATIAQEVV
+188 ATIAQETV
-196 NAVYNNRTSSVQFGK
+196 NAIYTNRTGSVQFGK
-211 TIDSSGLKPIAV
+211 SADAAGLKPIAV
-223 DGQMGDKTFDAINKI
+223 DGQMGDKTFEAINKI
-238 PAFVFISI
+238 PPFVFISI

-285 LIARGIDSMEFKYK
+285 LIARGVDVMDFKYK

>member
-1 MKQLEDFLKALS
+1 MKQLDDFLKALS
-13 GMLTPVQPTKVYDSM
+13 GILTPEAPTKVYDSM

-37 IDEESMVKVEDIKT
+37 VDEESMVKVEDIKV
-51 AMTDLIVANSTETG
+51 AMNDLVVANSTK
-65 DTGDVVSAIDKIADP
+65 TGDVATALDKIADP
-80 TVVTKTTEEVDSYG
+80 NVVTKLTAEVDSYG

-110 EGAYFNHPNDPGGE
+110 EGGYFNHPNDPGGE

-138 YQGAMRDLPKEVATE
+138 YNGAMRDLPREVACE

-167 VDSFVVA
+167 IESFIVG

-188 ATIAQEVV
+188 ATIAQETV
-196 NAVYNNRTSSVQFGK
+196 NAVYTNRTGSVQFGK
-211 TIDSSGLKPIAV
+211 SADAAGLKPIAV
-223 DGQMGDKTFDAINKI
+223 DGQMGNKTFEAINKI
-238 PAFVFISI
+238 PPFVFISI

-252 DKYEDLMRNNSKLR
+252 DKYEDLMRNNGKLR
-266 SFDKGWENRIHR
+266 SFDKGWENRIHK

-285 LIARGIDSMEFKYK
+285 LIARGVDVMDFKYK